1 MVSHSEDHSNSVN
14 FPCFSM
20 VSHAGDRSNS
30 AKQSLP
36 NLSPSCGYNVKFC
49 YFLLA
54 DELAKAGYLPVGVSR
69 LVAAKACTRAGAMSL
84 AEMIGMDLGHVE
96 LPAEDKQALQAI
108 PPSPVGPFEL

>member
-1 MVSHSEDHSNSVN
+1 MSSFVT
-14 FPCFSM
+14 
-20 VSHAGDRSNS
+20 
-30 AKQSLP
+30 
-36 NLSPSCGYNVKFC
+36 
-49 YFLLA
+49 FLLA

-108 PPSPVGPFEL
+108 PRSPVGPFEL